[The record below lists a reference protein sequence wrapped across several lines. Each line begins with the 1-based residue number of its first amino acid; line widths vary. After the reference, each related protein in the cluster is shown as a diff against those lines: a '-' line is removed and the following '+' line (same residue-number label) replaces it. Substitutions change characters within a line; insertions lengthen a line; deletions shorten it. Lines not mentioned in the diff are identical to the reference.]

1 MFLFYFMIFLNFLYF
16 WLYSCCS
23 ICSQLICLIKCLINL
38 RCSFVNSFCTDTN
51 VYKVKKYSGGYN
63 IFIVAKENF
72 ELLATLAK
80 GDFFL
85 TANTGYEIEI
95 LCKQNI

>member
-1 MFLFYFMIFLNFLYF
+1 
-16 WLYSCCS
+16 
-23 ICSQLICLIKCLINL
+23 
-38 RCSFVNSFCTDTN
+38 
-51 VYKVKKYSGGYN
+51 VKKYSGGYN

-85 TANTGYEIEI
+85 TANTGYEIQI